1 MQYYITNNFKDVSSN
16 DVLKYCMTLLF
27 DYFRLSQCISHEP
40 RNLCFAWLEER
51 YQNNNGKEYDL
62 YNKNMKD

>member
-1 MQYYITNNFKDVSSN
+1 MTILDVRS
-16 DVLKYCMTLLF
+16 VFFM
-27 DYFRLSQCISHEP
+27 
-40 RNLCFAWLEER
+40 NLEIFFFFAWLEER

>member
-1 MQYYITNNFKDVSSN
+1 
-16 DVLKYCMTLLF
+16 MTLLF
-27 DYFRLSQCISHEP
+27 DYLRRSQCIFHEP
-40 RNLCFAWLEER
+40 RNLFFSAWLEER

>member
-1 MQYYITNNFKDVSSN
+1 
-16 DVLKYCMTLLF
+16 MTLLF
-27 DYFRLSQCISHEP
+27 DYFRLSQCIFHEP
-40 RNLCFAWLEER
+40 RNLFSAWLEER